1 MDWREELNA
10 VYRERHL
17 LGLSVTRHPLA
28 VMRPWLQGLGFIT
41 AQDLKAMKH
50 GAPVHLAGEVVM
62 VHTPPMRD
70 GSRVFFTTIEDETG
84 LVDLAL
90 FPRDQPRNAQVLLA
104 SPIVLVWG
112 TLTRRGEKDSLI
124 TVRRVSAPPMRLPRK
139 TKAAP
144 RGE

>member
-1 MDWREELNA
+1 MRRL
-10 VYRERHL
+10 YRERHL
-17 LGLSVTRHPLA
+17 LGLSVSQHPLA

-41 AQDLKAMKH
+41 AQDLKGKPH
-50 GAPVHLAGEVVM
+50 GAPVHLAGEVVI

-104 SPIVLVWG
+104 NPIVLVWG
-112 TLTRRGEKDSLI
+112 TLTRRGDKDSLI
-124 TVRRVSAPPMRLPRK
+124 TVRRVNAPPLRLPGK
-139 TKAAP
+139 AKAAP